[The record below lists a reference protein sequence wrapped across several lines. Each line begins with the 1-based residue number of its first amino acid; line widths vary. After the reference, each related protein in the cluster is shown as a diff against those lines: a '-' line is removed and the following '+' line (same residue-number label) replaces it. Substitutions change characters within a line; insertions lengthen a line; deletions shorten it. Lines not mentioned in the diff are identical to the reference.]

1 MADGSL
7 VSAERIARS
16 ILSLRGAKVLL
27 DADLAELYGVDTKT
41 LVRAVRRNAERFPA
55 DFMFQLT
62 LEEYH
67 ILRSQS
73 GTSSSWGGRRYRP
86 FAFTEKGVAML
97 SSVLRSPRAVRVNIE
112 IMRAFVRLRRMLE
125 SNAELA
131 HKLAALE
138 QRYDAQFKVVFQAIR
153 ELMRS
158 EHEPKRIGFGT
169 ARPIAEG
176 ADPLL
181 FEARRGYATRAVN
194 FRELV
199 VGAYRERCSVCRL
212 HHVELL
218 DAAHI
223 LPDRDERGRP
233 EVPNGLALCK
243 IHHAAFDASILGIS
257 ADYRIAIRRDVLEE
271 VDGPMLLHGLQEMNK
286 KSILVPASSRL
297 KPNKEY
303 LGERFERFRAA

>member
-1 MADGSL
+1 MSD
-7 VSAERIARS
+7 
-16 ILSLRGAKVLL
+16 L
-27 DADLAELYGVDTKT
+27 DLDYGVTPG
-41 LVRAVRRNAERFPA
+41 LYEPIFPCYVVGDDPA
-55 DFMFQLT
+55 R
-62 LEEYH
+62 LEF
-67 ILRSQS
+67 R
-73 GTSSSWGGRRYRP
+73 
-86 FAFTEKGVAML
+86 
-97 SSVLRSPRAVRVNIE
+97 
-112 IMRAFVRLRRMLE
+112 
-125 SNAELA
+125 
-131 HKLAALE
+131 LAADVL
-138 QRYDAQFKVVFQAIR
+138 A
-153 ELMRS
+153 
-158 EHEPKRIGFGT
+158 

-181 FEARRGYATRAVN
+181 FEARRGYATRAVKVRLHQHH

-271 VDGPMLLHGLQEMNK
+271 VDGPMLLHGLQEMDGG
-286 KSILVPASSRL
+286 SIHVPIASRL
-297 KPNKEY
+297 KPNRDY
-303 LGERFERFRAA
+303 LAERFERFKAA